1 MTNLN
6 ESTRTYRSLPRRRF
20 SQDHKRSLV
29 QQLLDSDSS
38 VTLAQLARAHDI
50 HPNLLGKWRREYQQ
64 GLLGEPARPA
74 AAGLTL
80 LPVTVSTASPA
91 QSSNRSDAAAVLPI
105 SSLELRLPKGSMV
118 FNGEVTADLLRDL
131 VEALL

>member
-20 SQDHKRSLV
+20 SRDHKRSLV

-64 GLLGEPARPA
+64 GLFGEPAKPA

-91 QSSNRSDAAAVLPI
+91 PLSNRSDAAVLPI
-105 SSLELRLPKGSMV
+105 SSLELRLRKGSMV
-118 FNGEVTADLLRDL
+118 LNGEVTADLLRGL

>member
-20 SQDHKRSLV
+20 SRDHKRSLV

-38 VTLAQLARAHDI
+38 ATLAQLARAHDI

-64 GLLGEPARPA
+64 GLLGEPAKPA
-74 AAGLTL
+74 ASGLAL
-80 LPVTVSTASPA
+80 LPVTVSTAPA
-91 QSSNRSDAAAVLPI
+91 APLSNRSAAAAVLPI
-105 SSLELRLPKGSMV
+105 SSLELRLRKGSMV
-118 FNGEVTADLLRDL
+118 LNGEVTADLLRGL

>member
-1 MTNLN
+1 MTNLS

-20 SQDHKRSLV
+20 SRDHKRSLV

-38 VTLAQLARAHDI
+38 ATLAQLARGHDI

-64 GLLGEPARPA
+64 GLLGEPAKPA
-74 AAGLTL
+74 ASGLAL

-91 QSSNRSDAAAVLPI
+91 SLPNRSDVAVTLPI
-105 SSLELRLPKGSMV
+105 SSLELRLRKGTMV
-118 FNGEVTADLLRDL
+118 LEGAFTADLLRDL
-131 VEALL
+131 VEALQ

>member
-1 MTNLN
+1 MTNLS

-20 SQDHKRSLV
+20 SRDHKRSLV

-38 VTLAQLARAHDI
+38 ATLAQLARDHDI

-64 GLLGEPARPA
+64 GLLGEPAKPA
-74 AAGLTL
+74 ASGLVL

-91 QSSNRSDAAAVLPI
+91 SLPNRSDVAVTLPI
-105 SSLELRLPKGSMV
+105 SSLELRLRKGTMV
-118 FNGEVTADLLRDL
+118 LEGAFTADLLRDL
-131 VEALL
+131 VEALQ